1 MESEMITK
9 EELAGTWNEI
19 KGHVKQEWGS
29 ISDDDFKQVEGSVDR
44 LVGMIQKKTGQAR
57 TEIEKTLR
65 SFSQESASMLGGAS
79 QTVQDAAKAVQDYAS
94 QASEMAHERLGQAQD
109 LVRKR
114 PAESLVVSFGTGLL
128 LGIVVG
134 LVVRSK

>member
-1 MESEMITK
+1 MITK

-19 KGHVKQEWGS
+19 KGHVKQEWGN
-29 ISDDDFKQVEGSVDR
+29 ISDDDLKQVEGNIDR
-44 LVGMIQKKTGQAR
+44 LVGIIQKKTGQAR

-65 SFSQESASMLGGAS
+65 SFTQESASMLGTVS
-79 QTVQDAAKAVQDYAS
+79 QTMQDAAKTVQNYAG
-94 QASEMAHERLGQAQD
+94 QASEMTHQRLGQAQE
-109 LVRKR
+109 LVRMR
-114 PAESLVVSFGTGLL
+114 PAESLAVSFGTGLL

>member
-1 MESEMITK
+1 MITK

-19 KGHVKQEWGS
+19 KGHVKQEWGN

-79 QTVQDAAKAVQDYAS
+79 QAVQDATKAVQDYAS
-94 QASEMAHERLGQAQD
+94 QANEMAHERLGQAQD

-114 PAESLVVSFGTGLL
+114 PAESLIVSFGTGLL

>member
-1 MESEMITK
+1 MITK

-19 KGHVKQEWGS
+19 KGHVKQEWGN

-65 SFSQESASMLGGAS
+65 SFSQESASVLGGAS
-79 QTVQDAAKAVQDYAS
+79 RAVQDASKAVQDYAS
-94 QASEMAHERLGQAQD
+94 KASEMAYERLGQAQD
-109 LVRKR
+109 IVRTR
-114 PAESLVVSFGTGLL
+114 PAESLIVSFGTGLL